1 MSVPSSFMRTV
12 DFVECED
19 GENCM
24 CKVLR
29 IVLDI
34 QQASWKC
41 KVFGMMM
48 MGLDFKFVL
57 CITFYFL

>member
-1 MSVPSSFMRTV
+1 
-12 DFVECED
+12 
-19 GENCM
+19 M

-34 QQASWKC
+34 QQVSWKC

-48 MGLDFKFVL
+48 MGLDFKFVSL
-57 CITFYFL
+57 YYILLALRGGIMSE